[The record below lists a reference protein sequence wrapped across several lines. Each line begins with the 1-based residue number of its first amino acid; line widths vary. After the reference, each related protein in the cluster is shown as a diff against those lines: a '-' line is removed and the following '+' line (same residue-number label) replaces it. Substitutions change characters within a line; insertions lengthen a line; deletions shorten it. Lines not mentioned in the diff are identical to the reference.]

1 MKNLKGTFLI
11 NAPCL
16 HNWVG
21 LKASAQKIMVPVR
34 VEKRGLEMDR
44 ELGGKVKD
52 AREK

>member
-1 MKNLKGTFLI
+1 MKNLKSTFLI
-11 NAPCL
+11 HAPCL

-21 LKASAQKIMVPVR
+21 LKASAQEIMVPVR